1 MSKKLINPEELYD
14 GAASGM
20 SQATVETELGLVFVS
35 GQVDWNHQYDT
46 TENSV
51 EGQTRKALA
60 NLKIALT
67 AAGSSVEQLLQ
78 VRVYVRGE
86 LAEHMETAMPILADF
101 LGESRPALTGIGVA
115 SLASPSILVEIEE
128 IEQSGNVLDM
138 LLSDRE
144 VLPSQL
150 SSTSRNTSRT
160 IPKH

>member
-35 GQVDWNHQYDT
+35 GQVDWNHQYET

-115 SLASPSILVEIEE
+115 SLASPSILVEIEA
-128 IEQSGNVLDM
+128 IASV
-138 LLSDRE
+138 
-144 VLPSQL
+144 
-150 SSTSRNTSRT
+150 
-160 IPKH
+160 K

>member
-20 SQATVETELGLVFVS
+20 SQAIVETELGLVFVS
-35 GQVDWNHQYDT
+35 GQVDWNHQYET

-67 AAGSSVEQLLQ
+67 DAGSSVEQLLQ

-86 LAEHMETAMPILADF
+86 LAEHMETAMPILSEF

-115 SLASPSILVEIEE
+115 SLASPLILVEIEA
-128 IEQSGNVLDM
+128 IASV
-138 LLSDRE
+138 
-144 VLPSQL
+144 
-150 SSTSRNTSRT
+150 
-160 IPKH
+160 K